1 MINSGDERDTVVL
14 ANADQTTRTMMRAK
28 LEEAGL
34 TVVVAE
40 DGQGACEAFREHKPA
55 LVLLAHDLPVLDG
68 FAACVKIRRSPRGAA
83 APVLLLIADGDVDS
97 VRRAY
102 RAGATDYIASPIDWS
117 VFAHRIRYVLRAS
130 RDYQRLRYIEIK
142 NDVLLNALPDYVVV
156 LDGDDTVTDF
166 VPGQFK
172 SPLPAHPDGPF
183 RISDWLPDSIARA
196 WGNARDSVGRSGKPV
211 SMEFGLDDL
220 AGRRSYYEARFT
232 RSIDESIVATVSE
245 ITDRKRADQ
254 RIRRLAFYDNL
265 TGLPNR
271 QAFRHQ
277 VDGLLNDAREADSR
291 VAVVCIDLDNFK
303 RINDTLGHTI
313 GDGVLKSVAE
323 RLSKSVRRR
332 SDLGREDEIPTGVA
346 RLGGDEFA
354 FAIHDFDDDGVLRSI
369 AERVGDQLR
378 KPVSHAGHEFVVTP
392 SIGISVF
399 PEDGECVEELLKN
412 ADVAMY
418 QAKDAG
424 RDSVRFYSGTM
435 SIRSMHGL
443 AMERDLRRAL
453 DSGAFELH
461 YQPKLELESG
471 KLVGAEALIR
481 WQDEEG
487 NFIPPDTFIPMA
499 EESGLIIPI
508 GNWVLREACRQANRW
523 HQKYNGAPRVAV
535 NISSRQFYQSDLQQT
550 VMKALFE
557 AGARP
562 SLLQLEL
569 TESILMR
576 DVDKTIAMLEYLK
589 NTGITLA
596 IDDFGTGYSSLSYL
610 KRFPI
615 DALKIDRSFVMDLEA
630 SDDSATI
637 CAAIIAMA
645 RELGLTVIAEGVETV
660 LQADFLKEQ
669 ECDQIQGY
677 LFSKPVPAGEFEQ
690 RFLAG
695 VDTRF
700 ALESGGR
707 E

>member
-1 MINSGDERDTVVL
+1 MINAGDERTSIL
-14 ANADQTTRTMMRAK
+14 IADDDPTIRAVMRAA
-28 LEEAGL
+28 LEKGGFN
-34 TVVVAE
+34 VVDVDNGE
-40 DGQGACEAFREHKPA
+40 LACAAFVKHKPA
-55 LVLLAHDLPVLDG
+55 IVLLDVEMPVMDG
-68 FAACVKIRRSPRGAA
+68 FSACARIRQSPG
-83 APVLLLIADGDVDS
+83 GDTVPIVMVTGRDDIEAVDD
-97 VRRAY
+97 AY
-102 RAGATDYIASPIDWS
+102 RAGATDFIAKPINWPIFGHRVQYI
-117 VFAHRIRYVLRAS
+117 LRAS
-130 RDYQRLRYIEIK
+130 HDYQQLRRTEAK
-142 NDVLLNALPDYVVV
+142 NDVLLNAMPDCVVV
-156 LDGDDTVTDF
+156 IDPEDVVTDF
-166 VPGQFK
+166 IPGKFDN
-172 SPLPAHPDGPF
+172 PLPAHPEERFSLADWFPE
-183 RISDWLPDSIARA
+183 RIAQAWQKAR
-196 WGNARDSVGRSGKPV
+196 RSVAKNGKPV
-211 SMEFGLDDL
+211 SIEFAFDDL
-220 AGRRSYYEARFT
+220 QGGRSYYETRFAPYVDQH
-232 RSIDESIVATVSE
+232 ILAMVSE

-277 VDGLLNDAREADSR
+277 VDGLLAEARKADSR
-291 VAVVCIDLDNFK
+291 VAVVYIDLDNFK

-313 GDGVLKSVAE
+313 GDGVLKAIAE
-323 RLSKSVRRR
+323 RLSKSIRRR
-332 SDLGREDEIPTGVA
+332 LDEQDEDEIPTGVA

-369 AERVGDQLR
+369 AERIGHQLR
-378 KPVSHAGHEFVVTP
+378 KPVTHAGHEFVVTP
-392 SIGISVF
+392 SVGISVF
-399 PEDGECVEELLKN
+399 PEDGECVEDLLKN

-435 SIRSMHGL
+435 SVRSMHGL
-443 AMERDLRRAL
+443 ALERDLRKAIE
-453 DSGAFELH
+453 DGAFELH

-471 KLVGAEALIR
+471 RLVGAEALIR
-481 WQDEEG
+481 WQNDDGEY
-487 NFIPPDTFIPMA
+487 IPPGTFIPMA

-508 GNWVLREACRQANRW
+508 GDWVLREACRQANQW
-523 HQKYNGAPRVAV
+523 HQKFNVAPRIAV
-535 NISSRQFYQSDLQQT
+535 NISSQQFYQSDLQQT

-557 AGARP
+557 AGAKP

-576 DVDKTIAMLEYLK
+576 DVSKTIATLEYLK

-630 SDDSATI
+630 SNDSATI

-660 LQADFLKEQ
+660 PQAEFLKAQ

-677 LFSKPVPAGEFEQ
+677 LFSKPVPATEFEQ

-695 VDTRF
+695 SQTHF
-700 ALESGGR
+700 ALGSAGQG
-707 E
+707 

>member
-1 MINSGDERDTVVL
+1 MINSGDERDVVVL
-14 ANADQTTRTMMRAK
+14 AIADQAARSVMRVE
-28 LEEAGL
+28 LEKAGL
-34 TVVVAE
+34 TVIEVD
-40 DGQGACEAFREHKPA
+40 DGRGACKAFREHNPA
-55 LVLLAHDLPVLDG
+55 LVLLAHDLPVQDG
-68 FAACVKIRRSPRGAA
+68 FAACVGIRRSPRGVA
-83 APVLLLIADGDVDS
+83 APVLMLVPDGDVDS

-102 RAGATDYIASPIDWS
+102 RAGATDYIVSPIDWL
-117 VFAHRIRYVLRAS
+117 VFAHRLRYVLRAS
-130 RDYQRLRYIEIK
+130 KDYQRLRHIEIK
-142 NDVLLNALPDYVVV
+142 NDVLLNALPDCVVV
-156 LDGDDTVTDF
+156 LDRDDMVTDF

-172 SPLPAHPDGPF
+172 SPLPAQPDGPF
-183 RISDWLPDSIARA
+183 RIGDWLPASIAQA
-196 WGNARDSVGRSGKPV
+196 WTNAQRTVCRSGKPV
-211 SMEFGLDDL
+211 SMEFALDDL
-220 AGRRSYYEARFT
+220 DGRRSYYEARFT
-232 RSIDESIVATVSE
+232 QSIDDSIVATVSE

-277 VDGLLNDAREADSR
+277 VDGLLRDARETDSR

-313 GDGVLKSVAE
+313 GDGVLRSVAE

-332 SDLGREDEIPTGVA
+332 SDCGREDEIPTGVA

-378 KPVSHAGHEFVVTP
+378 KPVTHAGHEFVVTP

-399 PEDGECVEELLKN
+399 PEDGESVEELLKN

-424 RDSVRFYSGTM
+424 RDRVRFYSGTM

-443 AMERDLRRAL
+443 ALERDLRKAL
-453 DSGAFELH
+453 DRDAFELH

-487 NFIPPDTFIPMA
+487 SFIPPGTFIPAA

-508 GNWVLREACRQANRW
+508 GDWILREACRQANRW
-523 HQKYNGAPRVAV
+523 HQKYSAAPRIAV
-535 NISSRQFYQSDLQQT
+535 NISSQQFYQSDLQQT

-630 SDDSATI
+630 SNDSATI
-637 CAAIIAMA
+637 CSAIIAMA
-645 RELGLTVIAEGVETV
+645 RELGLTVIAEGVETIP
-660 LQADFLKEQ
+660 QADFLRAQ

-677 LFSKPVPAGEFEQ
+677 LFSKPLPATEFEQ

-695 VDTRF
+695 SDTRF
-700 ALESGGR
+700 ALGTAG
-707 E
+707 